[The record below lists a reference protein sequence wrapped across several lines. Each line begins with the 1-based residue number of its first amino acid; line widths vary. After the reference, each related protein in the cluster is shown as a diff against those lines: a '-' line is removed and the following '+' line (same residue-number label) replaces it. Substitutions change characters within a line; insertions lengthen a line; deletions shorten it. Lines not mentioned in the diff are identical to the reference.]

1 MILFKKKKKK
11 TLEEDAS
18 RRNYEEHIHIYTH
31 KNPPW
36 EIRANFS
43 FHSLELWGVPN
54 MLGIVRGFC
63 VAVVETSLSALSLR
77 KAHLKRS
84 MWSLVRS
91 CGALS
96 MEHTLVQAS
105 ALLKDGGLCTGF
117 PLLFKF
123 F

>member
-1 MILFKKKKKK
+1 MDDTIFKKKKKKK

-18 RRNYEEHIHIYTH
+18 RRNYEEHKHITH
-31 KNPPW
+31 TKSSMGNSS
-36 EIRANFS
+36 NLS

-54 MLGIVRGFC
+54 MLGTVRGFC
-63 VAVVETSLSALSLR
+63 VTVVETSLSALSLR

-105 ALLKDGGLCTGF
+105 ALLRWR
-117 PLLFKF
+117 PLYRVPSSL
-123 F
+123 